1 MLLIFW
7 KWKMEGKM
15 AKVQREKNEFKNS
28 FGKKLKKKMAS
39 LVISPSW
46 KGKERKNIE
55 SRDNAKSG

>member
-1 MLLIFW
+1 
-7 KWKMEGKM
+7 MEGKM